1 MTLTRNPITIAWA
14 ILMAATIVSTWLLSK
29 DAFSPLV
36 ATIGIYLIAAYKI
49 RLVILRFM
57 EVKHAPRP
65 WRLYFE
71 AWTIAVT
78 AMILAFYLAG

>member
-1 MTLTRNPITIAWA
+1 MTLTRNPITIVWA
-14 ILMAATIVSTWLLSK
+14 ILMMATIVSTWLLSK

-49 RLVILRFM
+49 RLVILQFM

-65 WRLYFE
+65 WRIYFE

-78 AMILAFYLAG
+78 AMILAFYLVG